1 MDKKIIVDK
10 IIKKSAPSKDF
21 EIITKEVS
29 DRELITIVLSHE
41 NLMDEKLQDY
51 FKNSLRTNISMVNKF
66 LPPSNGVN
74 ATDIRFLYRLDDRIK
89 SLSNELKELIEDR
102 FECDIKEFT
111 IVTVGNMNYPKPR
124 LFLTV
129 TPKDDINTVGVKE
142 LKNSIAEFAEDSGF
156 PFRVVST
163 IEE

>member
-1 MDKKIIVDK
+1 MDKKIIIDK

-21 EIITKEVS
+21 EIVTKEVS

-51 FKNSLRTNISMVNKF
+51 FKNALSTNISVVNKF
-66 LPPSNGVN
+66 LPPNNSVS
-74 ATDIRFLYRLDDRIK
+74 ASDIRFLYKLDDRIK
-89 SLSNELKELIEDR
+89 SLSNELKERIESN
-102 FECDIKEFT
+102 FKCDVKDFT
-111 IVTVGNMNYPKPR
+111 IVMVGNINYPKPR

-129 TPKDDINTVGVKE
+129 TPEDDINTVGIKE
-142 LKNSIAEFAEDSGF
+142 LRNSITEFGEDNGF
-156 PFRVVST
+156 PFRVVAT